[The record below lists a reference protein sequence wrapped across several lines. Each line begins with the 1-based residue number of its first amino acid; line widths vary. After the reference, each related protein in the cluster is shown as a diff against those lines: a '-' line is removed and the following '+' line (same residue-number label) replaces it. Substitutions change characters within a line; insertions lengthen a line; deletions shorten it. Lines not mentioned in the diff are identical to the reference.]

1 MAAANCYFKRAL
13 YFFAYQWPQ
22 QIVLS
27 KKPYIPSK
35 EPSVPSGKSRYILQG
50 YQKSPIFCQKNLT
63 LRQKSPIFR
72 QKSPV
77 FLFIQIA
84 AADSTVIRAAFC
96 RALLNWEVGLF

>member
-13 YFFAYQWPQ
+13 YFFGYQWPQ

-27 KKPYIPSK
+27 KEPYIPSK
-35 EPSVPSGKSRYILQG
+35 EPSVPSGKSRCILQG
-50 YQKSPIFCQKNLT
+50 YHQKSPILFK
-63 LRQKSPIFR
+63 KSLVLR

-84 AADSTVIRAAFC
+84 AADSIVTRAAFC